1 MDNAPFGTL
10 DYVYMSS
17 HDVAADLRYFTDTL
31 GGRRVFAIDDGGT
44 RVAMVTIGEEPPA
57 VLLTDHLDTDAP
69 ILVYRVADLA
79 ARVATLRQRDVD
91 GWSLELPMGPAFSFR
106 APGGQRIAIYEST
119 RTEVLNHFVGRED
132 F

>member
-1 MDNAPFGTL
+1 MDDAPFGTL

-57 VLLTDHLDTDAP
+57 VLLTDHLRYGRADPGLSRHRLRSASGDATP
-69 ILVYRVADLA
+69 TRCRRVESRAADGASILVAERQAASESRSMSRRVPK
-79 ARVATLRQRDVD
+79 
-91 GWSLELPMGPAFSFR
+91 S
-106 APGGQRIAIYEST
+106 
-119 RTEVLNHFVGRED
+119 
-132 F
+132 